1 MNHMIDH
8 LLKKFEALNFFS
20 GIISLW
26 LAALLLNNGCSVTST
41 VKDTT
46 EKITKTTK
54 KIAREITFAGDG
66 LKKVVAVVRFEN
78 KVSQSTRDFQNK
90 FHEDLIEYLDSKCDD
105 LIVVNSGSEVQAGR
119 LSQLPKLPS
128 GKTDNYAVA
137 VIGRQLG
144 LNAIIAGSLSNLRSM
159 DETEGILWMKETR
172 YLIEVLIRTE
182 VYDTQTATKL
192 LDESF
197 VHDVEIDEVEYQDIK
212 KQKDYDLAQLNEAYA
227 QILVDMGD
235 RICEVV
241 GLQNWHGYVTA
252 IEGDKIFLSGGSRVG
267 LKPGHKLEVF
277 DGGRILEGIDGQRF
291 ISPGYKTA
299 EIKIV
304 EISDNQAEA
313 VKVSGRGLKEGS
325 IVRKK

>member
-1 MNHMIDH
+1 MIGH
-8 LLKKFEALNFFS
+8 VLKKFATLNYFS
-20 GIISLW
+20 AIISLW
-26 LAALLLNNGCSVTST
+26 LAVLLLSIGCSVTST
-41 VKDTT
+41 VEDTT

-54 KIAREITFAGDG
+54 KIVREITFAGDG

-78 KVSQSTRDFQNK
+78 KVLQATRDFQNK
-90 FHEDLIEYLDSKCDD
+90 FHEDLIEYLDTKCND
-105 LIVVNSGSEVQAGR
+105 LIVVDFDSEVQTGWLR
-119 LSQLPKLPS
+119 QLPKLPS
-128 GKTDNYAVA
+128 GQTDNYAVA

-144 LNAIIAGSLSNLRSM
+144 LNAIIAGNLSNLRSM
-159 DETEGILWMKETR
+159 DETEGILWMRETQ

-182 VYDTQTATKL
+182 VYDTQTATKI

-197 VHDVEIDEVEYQDIK
+197 VHDVEIDEVEYRDI
-212 KQKDYDLAQLNEAYA
+212 QERKDYDLAQLKEAYD

-241 GLQNWHGYVTA
+241 GIQNWHGYVTA
-252 IEGDKIFLSGGSRVG
+252 IEGEKIFISGGSRVG
-267 LKPGHKLEVF
+267 LKTGHKLEVF

>member
-1 MNHMIDH
+1 MLHQSI
-8 LLKKFEALNFFS
+8 KQ
-20 GIISLW
+20 I
-26 LAALLLNNGCSVTST
+26 LLNRLNVNGVPIVLACFLLINGCSVTST

-54 KIAREITFAGDG
+54 KITREITFAGDG

-78 KVSQSTRDFQNK
+78 KVLQAARDFQNK
-90 FHEDLIEYLDSKCDD
+90 FHEDLIEYLDNKCND
-105 LIVVNSGSEVQAGR
+105 LIVVDTGSDAHPGW
-119 LSQLPKLPS
+119 LTQLPKLPS
-128 GKTDNYAVA
+128 GQTDNYAVA

-159 DETEGILWMKETR
+159 DETEGILWMKDTH

-197 VHDVEIDEVEYQDIK
+197 VHEVEIDEVEYREIQ
-212 KQKDYDLAQLNEAYA
+212 KQKAYDLAQLNEVYG
-227 QILVDMGD
+227 QIIVDMSD

-241 GLQNWHGYVTA
+241 DLQNWHGYVTA
-252 IEGDKIFLSGGSRVG
+252 VDGDKIIVSGGSRVG
-267 LKPGHKLEVF
+267 LKAGHKLEVF
-277 DGGRILEGIDGQRF
+277 DSGRILEGIDGQRF

-304 EISDNQAEA
+304 EVSDNQSEA